1 MDIKKP
7 SYQIAYEQRQKEIE
21 DSIKSPYRGIEKS
34 RDPESEI
41 RQSRDSVQLGE
52 GARK

>member
-21 DSIKSPYRGIEKS
+21 ESIKSPYRGTEKS
-34 RDPESEI
+34 RDPESEVKPT
-41 RQSRDSVQLGE
+41 RDSIQLGE
-52 GARK
+52 GAKR